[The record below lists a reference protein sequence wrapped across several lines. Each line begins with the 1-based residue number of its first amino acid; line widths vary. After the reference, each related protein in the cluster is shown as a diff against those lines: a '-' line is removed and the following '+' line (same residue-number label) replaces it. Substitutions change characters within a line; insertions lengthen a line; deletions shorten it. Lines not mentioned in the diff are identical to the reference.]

1 MKGKLFRKL
10 VLLCGAGLI
19 PLCAFGQTAK
29 GSDYA
34 SQFDAYAGFTYLES
48 PQINLAERGFHIQ
61 TGYNWKPWL
70 AMGFDYS
77 NANGTLNLIPAYLPT
92 ALKNEAESSLN
103 ILIKNGYLPANYVVA
118 VPTNT
123 FTQTFA
129 AGPSLVIRRV
139 PHIAILLHPSFG
151 ALRELATPHPSAGL
165 IQAIVTVFFP
175 GKQELDWVP
184 FYGFGGGIDFG
195 VTKHVGIRMHT
206 DVVYDH
212 VLSDFLGNGHWTIRA
227 SIGPS
232 FHFGKN
238 IEK

>member
-1 MKGKLFRKL
+1 MNGKLFRKL

-92 ALKNEAESSLN
+92 ALKNEAEL
-103 ILIKNGYLPANYVVA
+103 LQGVVSMFRI
-118 VPTNT
+118 PPDLGTST
-123 FTQTFA
+123 TH
-129 AGPSLVIRRV
+129 L
-139 PHIAILLHPSFG
+139 
-151 ALRELATPHPSAGL
+151 ALS
-165 IQAIVTVFFP
+165 
-175 GKQELDWVP
+175 
-184 FYGFGGGIDFG
+184 
-195 VTKHVGIRMHT
+195 
-206 DVVYDH
+206 
-212 VLSDFLGNGHWTIRA
+212 
-227 SIGPS
+227 
-232 FHFGKN
+232 
-238 IEK
+238 